1 MQIKEK
7 NAQGEMSA
15 TTRKVPPSV
24 TSINSEH
31 YAPMLVFD
39 LVSSR
44 RLQELQDLLVSSGYT
59 AARPSGP
66 PHVTLGVTNHLEI
79 KDYASIF
86 SDWAAQ
92 QNSFP
97 LILRQFGR
105 FPNVGALYLSPGSDT
120 SLAETQ
126 KRFHK
131 GFQMAARDTWRYYEP
146 DMFTPHMSLGTEIAK
161 EALDRAQQLISAK
174 ITLPITVQVVGA
186 CVLKVPTQDELLPV
200 RFPIA

>member
-1 MQIKEK
+1 MEIKAES
-7 NAQGEMSA
+7 AQGELSA
-15 TTRKVPPSV
+15 PTRKVPLSV

-39 LVSSR
+39 LESSR

-79 KDYASIF
+79 KDYSSIF

-92 QNSFP
+92 QQSFP
-97 LILRQFGR
+97 LVLRQFGR
-105 FPNVGALYLSPGSDT
+105 FPDAGALYLSPGPDA

-126 KRFHK
+126 KRFHQ
-131 GFQMAARDTWRYYEP
+131 GFQMAAQDTWRYYEP
-146 DMFTPHMSLGTEIAK
+146 DMFIPHMSLGTGIAK
-161 EALDRAQQLISAK
+161 DALDRAQQLILTK
-174 ITLPITVQVVGA
+174 INLPITVQVVGA
-186 CVLKVPTQDELLPV
+186 CVLKVPTHDEFLPV
-200 RFPIA
+200 RFPTA